1 MSVLITTTIYWIF
14 YTYRFFKFCYNW
26 ILFKCYHN
34 SYKLLSINYTY
45 NSFCEKTLSLNNKN
59 FTTNQNYLQF
69 IQFNTHYLKRISTL
83 DDINNF
89 YLSNDKH
96 SLLSNPNIMS
106 VSLMHD
112 DNDYEIDIKN
122 FLVTDNI
129 LLDKPFLQWYMFKY
143 YSLKDLDE
151 YFIII
156 IDNDVKMHNLNSNNY
171 IYLLKDNFIIK
182 TI

>member
-14 YTYRFFKFCYNW
+14 YAYRFFKFCYNW
-26 ILFKCYHN
+26 IIFKYYHN
-34 SYKLLSINYTY
+34 YYKLLSINYT
-45 NSFCEKTLSLNNKN
+45 NNTFCEKTLSLNNKN

-69 IQFNTHYLKRISTL
+69 IQFNTHYLKRIYTL

-89 YLSNDKH
+89 YSCNDKDTLI
-96 SLLSNPNIMS
+96 SKPNIMS
-106 VSLMHD
+106 VSFMYD

-122 FLVTDNI
+122 FLVIDNI

-143 YSLKDLDE
+143 YAVKDFNN

-156 IDNDVKMHNLNSNNY
+156 IDNDVKMHHVYPNNY
-171 IYLLKDNFIIK
+171 VCLLKDNFIIK